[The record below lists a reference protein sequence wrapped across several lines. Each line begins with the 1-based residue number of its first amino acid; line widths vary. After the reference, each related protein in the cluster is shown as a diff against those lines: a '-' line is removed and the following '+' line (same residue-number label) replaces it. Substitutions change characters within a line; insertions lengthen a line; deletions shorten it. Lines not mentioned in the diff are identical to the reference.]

1 MGERERERGNDWL
14 MAHGVSRSYTHTLT
28 HKDEGEEESFPSWED
43 PTVPTTTTRLNVPFP
58 EQVAINY

>member
-1 MGERERERGNDWL
+1 